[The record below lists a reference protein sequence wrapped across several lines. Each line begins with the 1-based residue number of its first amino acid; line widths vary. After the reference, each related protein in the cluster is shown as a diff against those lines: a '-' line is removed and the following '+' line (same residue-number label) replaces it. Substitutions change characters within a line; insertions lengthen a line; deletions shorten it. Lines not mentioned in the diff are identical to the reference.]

1 MCDPHFIFVHD
12 YKETFNRQFPREG
25 KGRRRERRKR
35 LGGGEHPRFSVVRGK
50 EYDILFSAWAAFI
63 FAARPRLIVRLRL
76 TLTVRVPSII
86 ILGSLFSSAG
96 RLDAPDVC

>member
-1 MCDPHFIFVHD
+1 MTLTSYLSTITKRRSIGSF
-12 YKETFNRQFPREG
+12 RERG
-25 KGRRRERRKR
+25 KGEGGKGGKGW
-35 LGGGEHPRFSVVRGK
+35 GGGEHPRFSVVRGK